1 MPDWLIIV
9 LFSGIRAIYSAAV
22 EAFLTW
28 GLVNLLLPDHLHV
41 SFWICYIFWYVIG
54 FIVSVLRVKRIF
66 KNL

>member
-1 MPDWLIIV
+1 MPDWLVIV

-28 GLVNLLLPDHLHV
+28 GLVKLLLPDRLEV

-54 FIVSVLRVKRIF
+54 FIVSVLKVRKLY
-66 KNL
+66 K

>member
-1 MPDWLIIV
+1 MPDWLIII

-28 GLVNLLLPDHLHV
+28 GLVNLLLPDHLEV
-41 SFWICYIFWYVIG
+41 PFWICYIFWYVIG